1 MKILRGSTVYK
12 KGHNIRERTITFG
25 KNNNKVLKFLKP
37 HLRRIFR
44 LTEILAFTESY
55 YITYLIYL
63 WHKKL

>member
-37 HLRRIFR
+37 LLGRILR
-44 LTEILAFTESY
+44 LTEILAF
-55 YITYLIYL
+55 IKNILLI
-63 WHKKL
+63 

>member
-1 MKILRGSTVYK
+1 MKILGGSTIYK
-12 KGHNIRERTITFG
+12 KGHNSKGTITFG

-37 HLRRIFR
+37 HLRRILR

-63 WHKKL
+63 WQKKL